1 MKSARVNYCLRKKGM
16 ILKLIN
22 HSLKLILLYE
32 GGDLPGNLENSDL
45 NNVDASL

>member
-1 MKSARVNYCLRKKGM
+1 M

-32 GGDLPGNLENSDL
+32 GGDLPGKLSDL